1 MCLVATFVL
10 CAVSLWQQTIYKTR
24 PIANAATTFVIQM
37 RGDSTPV
44 DGLMHFF
51 LIYVL
56 ADQFGNN
63 RTSSNLDT
71 SILLLGR
78 VVVSVAGP
86 YPETAGSSMRVSAF
100 QSVVLADGV
109 DSGFYIGR
117 YIMQRTAL
125 RAGHLAYLRTSIG
138 DDHNFLFS
146 VLFAGAPALTASNQV
161 TWGACWRHI
170 MEA

>member
-1 MCLVATFVL
+1 M
-10 CAVSLWQQTIYKTR
+10 
-24 PIANAATTFVIQM
+24 
-37 RGDSTPV
+37 
-44 DGLMHFF
+44 
-51 LIYVL
+51 L

-63 RTSSNLDT
+63 RTSSNLDA

-78 VVVSVAGP
+78 VVVSAAGP

-138 DDHNFLFS
+138 DDHNFLFF
-146 VLFAGAPALTASNQV
+146 VLLVGVLPSLLAIRSRGGPVGDILWKLEQPGGPSIWSGKPCSCSGNRY
-161 TWGACWRHI
+161 RHI
-170 MEA
+170 RWRKFAPCYFRNFRCSVRLPWLGISYA